1 MLKTLNIY
9 GKLANLIHK
18 NKTLIHLLLSLIIII
33 FYVTLIQS

>member
-18 NKTLIHLLLSLIIII
+18 KKPLIHLLHSLIIII
-33 FYVTLIQS
+33 CYVTLIQT